1 MGTPS
6 SYTLDLGDNKGM
18 RVRIAVL
25 CLLTVLGLSAQA
37 PKAVP
42 AQTPKAADSWK
53 TSETL
58 GDVDLSSLTAVQ
70 KKAVLKLVREQDC
83 SCQCGMKTAECIM
96 KDSNC
101 SYSRAL
107 AKVAIQGVKDGKSL
121 IEISKLMD
129 ASPKA
134 HRPKILEAPVAIP
147 VAGSPVRGPADA
159 RITLVEFSDFECPF
173 CSAAVKQVDV
183 VMAAYP
189 KDVKLIYKQFPL
201 SMHPHAQFAAEAS
214 LAAGE
219 QGKFWEMYDLLF
231 KNFQRLS
238 RENVML
244 WAKQL
249 GLDVDK
255 FKADIDSRKFK
266 PVVDKDLADGE
277 AAGVYGTP
285 AFYINGKQYNGEV
298 SLAALK
304 PILAAELKGETKDAK
319 AEDKKEEKAAETN

>member
-1 MGTPS
+1 
-6 SYTLDLGDNKGM
+6 M
-18 RVRIAVL
+18 RLRIAVL
-25 CLLTVLGLSAQA
+25 CLFT
-37 PKAVP
+37 AVTLA
-42 AQTPKAADSWK
+42 AQTPSSTGAAAAADAWK
-53 TSETL
+53 TAETL
-58 GDVDLSSLTAVQ
+58 GDVDLSNLTAVQ
-70 KKAVLKLVREQDC
+70 KKAVLKLLREQDC

-96 KDSNC
+96 KDTNC

-134 HRPKILEAPVAIP
+134 HRPKTLEAPVTIP
-147 VAGSPVRGPADA
+147 VDGSPVRGPADA

-173 CSAAVKQVDV
+173 CSAAVKQVDI

-189 KDVKLIYKQFPL
+189 KDIKLIYKQFPL

-214 LAAGE
+214 LAARE
-219 QGKFWEMYDLLF
+219 QGKFWEMYEVLF
-231 KNFQRLS
+231 KNYRRLT
-238 RENVML
+238 RENVLL

-266 PVVDKDLADGE
+266 AMVDKDLADGE
-277 AAGVYGTP
+277 TAGVYGTP
-285 AFYINGKQYNGEV
+285 SFYINGKQYNGEV

-304 PILAAELKGETKDAK
+304 PILAAELKGETKEHKDDA
-319 AEDKKEEKAAETN
+319 EKEAKPVETN